1 MNQMRIM
8 MTNDIGSPLLEAI
21 NSKDAQQAL
30 TQVQQFRDNMRNVT
44 VGADYVMWITEPVNL
59 TSVHKAL
66 AEDLNVPPRLLAIRR
81 SVMNRTQKAVLLVQ
95 AIELALKRVYSL

>member
-1 MNQMRIM
+1 MGWT
-8 MTNDIGSPLLEAI
+8 MTTNTNIGTSLLESI
-21 NSKDAQQAL
+21 NSKDAQAAL
-30 TQVQQFRDNMRNVT
+30 TQICQFRENMRNPA

-81 SVMNRTQKAVLLVQ
+81 SSMNRTQKAVLLSQ
-95 AIELALKRVYSL
+95 AIELAVRRVHNL

>member
-1 MNQMRIM
+1 
-8 MTNDIGSPLLEAI
+8 MTNDIGTLLLETI
-21 NSKDAQQAL
+21 KSKDAQQAL
-30 TQVQQFRDNMRNVT
+30 TQVQLFKEKMRDTT

-66 AEDLNVPPRLLAIRR
+66 AEDLSVPPRLLAIRR

-95 AIELALKRVYSL
+95 AVELALKRVHSL

>member
-1 MNQMRIM
+1 MMNN
-8 MTNDIGSPLLEAI
+8 TGSLLLESI
-21 NSKDAQQAL
+21 KSKDVQQAL
-30 TQVQQFRDNMRNVT
+30 AQIQQFRDNMRNVT

-81 SVMNRTQKAVLLVQ
+81 SSMNRTQKAVLLMQ
-95 AIELALKRVYSL
+95 AIELAVKRVHNL

>member
-1 MNQMRIM
+1 
-8 MTNDIGSPLLEAI
+8 MTNNTGSLLLETI
-21 NSKDAQQAL
+21 KSKDAQQSLA
-30 TQVQQFRDNMRNVT
+30 QVQQFKENMRNPT

-81 SVMNRTQKAVLLVQ
+81 SALNRTQKAVLLVQ
-95 AIELALKRVYSL
+95 AMEIAIKRVHTL

>member
-1 MNQMRIM
+1 
-8 MTNDIGSPLLEAI
+8 MTTNINIGLPLLESI

-30 TQVQQFRDNMRNVT
+30 TQVQQFRDNMKNMT

-81 SVMNRTQKAVLLVQ
+81 SIMNRTQKAVLLMQ
-95 AIELALKRVYSL
+95 AVELAIKRVHNI

>member
-1 MNQMRIM
+1 
-8 MTNDIGSPLLEAI
+8 MTNNTGSLLLETI
-21 NSKDAQQAL
+21 KSKDAQQAL
-30 TQVQQFRDNMRNVT
+30 TQVQLFKEKMRDTT

-81 SVMNRTQKAVLLVQ
+81 STMNRTQKAVLLVQ
-95 AIELALKRVYSL
+95 AIELAVKRVHSL

>member
-1 MNQMRIM
+1 
-8 MTNDIGSPLLEAI
+8 MTTSINIGSTLLESI

-30 TQVQQFRDNMRNVT
+30 SQVQQFRDKMRDVT

-66 AEDLNVPPRLLAIRR
+66 AEDLGVPPRLLAIKRAA
-81 SVMNRTQKAVLLVQ
+81 MNRTQKAVLLIQ
-95 AIELALKRVYSL
+95 AIELAVKRVHNL

>member
-1 MNQMRIM
+1 MRIL
-8 MTNDIGSPLLEAI
+8 MTNNTGSALLESI
-21 NSKDAQQAL
+21 KSKDAQQAL

-81 SVMNRTQKAVLLVQ
+81 AAMNRTQKAVLLVQ
-95 AIELALKRVYSL
+95 AIEMAVKKVHNL

>member
-1 MNQMRIM
+1 
-8 MTNDIGSPLLEAI
+8 MTTTNIGTPLLESI
-21 NSKDAQQAL
+21 NSKDAQTAL
-30 TQVQQFRDNMRNVT
+30 TQIQQFKDNMRNPT

-81 SVMNRTQKAVLLVQ
+81 AMMNRTQKAVLLFQ
-95 AIELALKRVYSL
+95 AIENAVKRVHNLQG

>member
-1 MNQMRIM
+1 MN
-8 MTNDIGSPLLEAI
+8 NSGLLLLESI
-21 NSKDAQQAL
+21 KSKDAQQAL

-66 AEDLNVPPRLLAIRR
+66 AEDLNVPPRLLAIKR
-81 SVMNRTQKAVLLVQ
+81 SMVNRTQKAVLLVQ
-95 AIELALKRVYSL
+95 AIELAVKRVHSL

>member
-1 MNQMRIM
+1 
-8 MTNDIGSPLLEAI
+8 MTTNINIGSTLLESI

-30 TQVQQFRDNMRNVT
+30 SQVQQFRDKMRDVT

-66 AEDLNVPPRLLAIRR
+66 AEDLSVPPRLLAIKRAA
-81 SVMNRTQKAVLLVQ
+81 MNRTQKAVLLIL
-95 AIELALKRVYSL
+95 AIELAVKRVHNL

>member
-1 MNQMRIM
+1 M
-8 MTNDIGSPLLEAI
+8 MTNNTGLLLLESI
-21 NSKDAQQAL
+21 RSKDAQQAL
-30 TQVQQFRDNMRNVT
+30 AQVQQFRDNMKNVT

-81 SVMNRTQKAVLLVQ
+81 SSMNRTQKAVLLMQ
-95 AIELALKRVYSL
+95 AIELAVKRVHSL

>member
-1 MNQMRIM
+1 
-8 MTNDIGSPLLEAI
+8 MTTNINIGLPLLESI

-30 TQVQQFRDNMRNVT
+30 TQVQQFRDNMKNMT

-81 SVMNRTQKAVLLVQ
+81 SIMNRTQKAVLLVQ
-95 AIELALKRVYSL
+95 AIELAVKRVHSL

>member
-1 MNQMRIM
+1 M
-8 MTNDIGSPLLEAI
+8 MTNNMGLLLLESI
-21 NSKDAQQAL
+21 KSKDAQQAL
-30 TQVQQFRDNMRNVT
+30 TQVQQFRDNMKNVA

-81 SVMNRTQKAVLLVQ
+81 SSMNRTQKAVLLMQ
-95 AIELALKRVYSL
+95 AIELAVKRVHSL

>member
-1 MNQMRIM
+1 
-8 MTNDIGSPLLEAI
+8 MTNNTGSLLLESI
-21 NSKDAQQAL
+21 KSKDAQQAL
-30 TQVQQFRDNMRNVT
+30 THVQLFKDKMRDTT

-81 SVMNRTQKAVLLVQ
+81 STMNRTQKAVLLVQ
-95 AIELALKRVYSL
+95 AIELAVKRVHSL